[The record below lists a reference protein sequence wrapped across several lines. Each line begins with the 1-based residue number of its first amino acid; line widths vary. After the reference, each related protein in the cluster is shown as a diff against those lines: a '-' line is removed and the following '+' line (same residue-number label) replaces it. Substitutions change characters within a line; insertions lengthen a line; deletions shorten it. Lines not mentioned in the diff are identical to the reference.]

1 MITYGMGTPPEIS
14 NFNEF
19 DFNSEYYKL
28 GIGIYYLI
36 FKTYPYVIKLN
47 NNNIKLKITKM

>member
-1 MITYGMGTPPEIS
+1 MKKYMITFGMATPPEIS

-47 NNNIKLKITKM
+47 NNT